1 LAQIDAEHFGLR
13 KKRFPAAAAV
23 TVRFLPLDDGGATLQ
38 PSRFGISGNRNATAQ
53 RAMAKILG
61 QFTMHCFC
69 LPNQQQLEKAFPPF
83 ITDRERDSLQLRKGG
98 PYWWPIRPEETI
110 SKIFCLSLKQ
120 ETAGFDFGRCLR
132 LENHP
137 WLRQRDTSSSSPY
150 FPPRAYYI
158 PFTHGNGSRA
168 PAAAD
173 RGEFPF
179 RFGNN

>member
-1 LAQIDAEHFGLR
+1 FALRLTFGPPLQADAVRQAFDLFFVDRLAAHFLQIGACLAKRWLVGAGINDEIQQRDAVLAQIEAEHFGLR

-23 TVRFLPLDDGGATLQ
+23 TVRFLPLDDGGATLL

-98 PYWWPIRPEETI
+98 PYWWPIR
-110 SKIFCLSLKQ
+110 
-120 ETAGFDFGRCLR
+120 
-132 LENHP
+132 
-137 WLRQRDTSSSSPY
+137 
-150 FPPRAYYI
+150 
-158 PFTHGNGSRA
+158 
-168 PAAAD
+168 
-173 RGEFPF
+173 
-179 RFGNN
+179 